1 MNPFATAALVVIAVA
16 EMGMAWTTLKRTPE
30 GVHFKAVQEYCKQK
44 AKAGGPER
52 YFACVGTVVNWT
64 P

>member
-44 AKAGGPER
+44 AKAGG
-52 YFACVGTVVNWT
+52 T
-64 P
+64 

>member
-1 MNPFATAALVVIAVA
+1 MNPFATAALVVIA
-16 EMGMAWTTLKRTPE
+16 MARVSMAYMAIQPTPE

-44 AKAGGPER
+44 AKAGGPEG